1 MPQDG
6 SPPITLTITPN
17 PQVTNVAASSGAFG
31 RLGLDPRGTVQW
43 NGGDNF
49 SYFGHDWA
57 TNDNAQ
63 LEIFDDPQLGAA
75 VRAEQEPD
83 PPPDAVWTTTPRELI
98 RDGAAPLYS
107 STTPDVALT
116 PRGSATPPIPYDT
129 WARPTHPLQFPSSV
143 RAAGQ
148 NVMVLRSQET
158 LTYGAE
164 QGVAMGVKS
173 GTIMGPVQPLEHST
187 TVRAEGSEVI
197 RDGDAVWMNNRN
209 NLGVAELAGST
220 VANGPTPPEPEEEP
234 GFWGSLWDGAGDAWD
249 ATKEAASDAAA
260 AIGEFDRNHGAVLT
274 RGVGVVQAV
283 GGVGEAILGAG
294 LVGGG
299 GAASATGVG
308 AAPGIPAMV
317 GGAALWVNGWDN
329 AVTGMR
335 TAWTGEFQHNLMS
348 EAIGGTAGALGASP
362 ETVESIMNTTDLASG
377 ALSIGGGVAAGTR
390 AAGRETLEVA
400 SRQVD
405 EVAEASAE
413 QSARVTQRTRLPRTN
428 GRWDGQPGN
437 GTWYPD
443 NADARSIL
451 GDSGVPFRDGRP
463 DFSSWSRGEIEFEP
477 GILNGGASDFT
488 RVYEQI
494 KVAKGLPSNHA
505 AQQYL
510 RNAGLTPHH
519 LNGTVIQLIPTKL
532 HGNIPHI
539 GSASDLRGGL

>member
-6 SPPITLTITPN
+6 SPPITLTINPN
-17 PQVTNVAASSGAFG
+17 PQVTNVAASAGAFG

-129 WARPTHPLQFPSSV
+129 WARPTHPLQFPPSV

-173 GTIMGPVQPLEHST
+173 GTIMGPVHPLEHST

-209 NLGVAELAGST
+209 NLGVTQLAGNT

-249 ATKEAASDAAA
+249 ATKDAASDAAA

-377 ALSIGGGVAAGTR
+377 ALSIGGGVAATTR

-400 SRQVD
+400 ARQVD
-405 EVAEASAE
+405 EVAEATG
-413 QSARVTQRTRLPRTN
+413 QQTARVTRTLSARLRYLGRTPGKSSRT
-428 GRWDGQPGN
+428 GREVRERMREEGTLRANRRTGADEFLDES
-437 GTWYPD
+437 GTWRPVD
-443 NADARSIL
+443 TPQTHMGHHPMDAVDYWNQTGRLHGPKSPEVRSWML
-451 GDSGVPFRDGRP
+451 DSSNYR
-463 DFSSWSRGEIEFEP
+463 FEWGP
-477 GILNGGASDFT
+477 LNSARGGATTS
-488 RVYEQI
+488 RYQ
-494 KVAKGLPSNHA
+494 AP
-505 AQQYL
+505 
-510 RNAGLTPHH
+510 
-519 LNGTVIQLIPTKL
+519 
-532 HGNIPHI
+532 I
-539 GSASDLRGGL
+539 GGSP

>member
-98 RDGAAPLYS
+98 RDGTAPLYS

-390 AAGRETLEVA
+390 AAGRETLEAA

-405 EVAEASAE
+405 EVAEATS
-413 QSARVTQRTRLPRTN
+413 QQTARVTRPLSARLRYLGRTPGKNSRT
-428 GRWDGQPGN
+428 GREVRERMREEGTLRANRRTGADEFLDES
-437 GTWYPD
+437 GTWRPVD
-443 NADARSIL
+443 TPQTHMGHNPIDAVDYWNQTGRYHGPKSPEVRSWML
-451 GDSGVPFRDGRP
+451 DSSNYR
-463 DFSSWSRGEIEFEP
+463 FEWGP
-477 GILNGGASDFT
+477 LNSARGGATTS
-488 RVYEQI
+488 RYQ
-494 KVAKGLPSNHA
+494 AP
-505 AQQYL
+505 
-510 RNAGLTPHH
+510 
-519 LNGTVIQLIPTKL
+519 
-532 HGNIPHI
+532 I
-539 GSASDLRGGL
+539 GGSP